1 MWGGN
6 YDRLY
11 LIKTQV
17 DPKGIFW
24 ATPGI
29 GADDF
34 KIVNGRLCRA
44 QSNGTAND
52 LGAAP
57 ANDNRNYKQT
67 TGSGYKT
74 FPESQEAADKEAT
87 KPFGQ

>member
-1 MWGGN
+1 MWGSP

-11 LIKTQV
+11 KIKTQV

-24 ATPGI
+24 SSPGV

-34 KIVNGRLCRA
+34 KIVDGRLCKA
-44 QSNGTAND
+44 QSKGKAED
-52 LGAAP
+52 AAP
-57 ANDNRNYKQT
+57 AIDNHNYKKAA
-67 TGSGYKT
+67 GSAYKT

-87 KPFGQ
+87 LPFGQ